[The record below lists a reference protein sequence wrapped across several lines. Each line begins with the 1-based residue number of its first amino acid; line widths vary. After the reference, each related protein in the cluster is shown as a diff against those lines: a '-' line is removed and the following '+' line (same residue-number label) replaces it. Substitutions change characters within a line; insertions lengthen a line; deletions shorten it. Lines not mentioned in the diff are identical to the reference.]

1 MNQRD
6 GDIAQGI
13 GTEEASALSGPRRRM
28 PAGPAGTALTL
39 WLVAMSCFHLYT
51 AGFGLMPTEIHR
63 AVHLLFVLVAVFVL
77 YPAAPGRSERVPWY
91 DWLLAI
97 LGGVCVGYLV
107 IAHDAIMERGAL
119 VQPHELWLGLLTF
132 ALVLEAGRRVTGNVL
147 PCIAVA
153 ALLYC
158 FLGRYMPGI
167 LAHKG
172 FSLSRVVQQMY
183 LTTEGILG
191 IALGVS
197 STYVF
202 LFILFGAFLGASGGA
217 RFFNDLALSLAGRSP
232 GGPAKVAVVASGL
245 LGTIN
250 GSSVANVA
258 TTGTFTIPLM
268 KKIGCRPEFAAA
280 VEATASTGG
289 QLMPPIMGAGA
300 FIMTEFLGVSY
311 LTIAMSALFPAILY
325 YLSIYCNVDFNAR
338 RNALGALPP
347 DAVPNAWLVLRR
359 DGHLLLP
366 VIVVIA
372 LLLRKYTPLT
382 AAFWGVCSTVAC
394 SALRS
399 HTRMS
404 FRVIIDAL
412 ADGAREGLGVAVA
425 CALVGFVVGTAALT
439 GVGLAISNNIVG
451 LAGGSLVPTLFF
463 SMTACLVLGMGLPTT
478 ANYIVTS
485 TVVVPALAA
494 LKVPLLAA
502 HLFVFYFGI
511 LADVTPPV
519 CLASFTAAGIAGANP
534 SKTGRAAFIMAIP
547 AFIVPYAFVYSP
559 EMLLQGTSF
568 SGIALVL
575 VASVLGVVAIACAAQ
590 GWCFRNIGAP
600 ERAAFAAT
608 GLALLAPFPAA
619 RAIGLV
625 ALAFLLFRF
634 HRSARRTAPV
644 VSREGL

>member
-1 MNQRD
+1 MNQR
-6 GDIAQGI
+6 GDAAAR
-13 GTEEASALSGPRRRM
+13 GTGTGETSALSGAGRRM
-28 PAGPAGTALTL
+28 PVGATGTLLTL

-77 YPAAPGRSERVPWY
+77 YPGAPGRNEGASWF
-91 DWLLAI
+91 DWLLA
-97 LGGVCVGYLV
+97 LLAGVCVGYLV

-119 VQPHELWLGLLTF
+119 VQPYELWLGLLTF
-132 ALVLEAGRRVTGNVL
+132 VLVLEAGRRVTGNVL
-147 PCIAVA
+147 PCIALA

-158 FLGRYMPGI
+158 FFGRYMPGI

-268 KKIGCRPEFAAA
+268 KKVGCRPEFAGA

-289 QLMPPIMGAGA
+289 QLMPPVMGAGA

-311 LTIAMSALFPAILY
+311 LTIAAAALFPAILY

-347 DAVPNAWLVLRR
+347 DAVPNVRLVVRR

-366 VIVVIA
+366 VLVVIA

-394 SALRS
+394 SALRH

-404 FRVIIDAL
+404 LRAIWDAL

-451 LAGGSLVPTLFF
+451 LAGNSLFPTLFF

-511 LADVTPPV
+511 LADITPPV
-519 CLASFTAAGIAGANP
+519 CLASFTAAGIAGASP
-534 SKTGRAAFIMAIP
+534 SKTGKTAFIMAIP
-547 AFIVPYAFVYSP
+547 AFVIPYAFVYSP
-559 EMLLQGTSF
+559 EMLLRGTSLF
-568 SGIALVL
+568 GTAAVLALS
-575 VASVLGVVAIACAAQ
+575 ALGVVVVALGAQ
-590 GWCFRNIGAP
+590 GWCFRNIDVP
-600 ERAAFAAT
+600 DRIAFAAT
-608 GLALLAPFPAA
+608 GFALLTPFPAA
-619 RAIGLV
+619 RTIGLV
-625 ALAFLLFRF
+625 VFALLLLRLL
-634 HRSARRTAPV
+634 RSARRTAAD
-644 VSREGL
+644 VSRGGL